1 MPSCFPTRFLN
12 NDQALVKSVKIKGV
26 SSELKEEASQYI
38 QQDIKPNSRFNLALY
53 NTFNTEGGR
62 YRNGKI
68 RNIGEAPHLLD
79 SSLVDISSREIQ
91 KFLFYKGYFK
101 AKVRSDVE
109 VKRKRAYITFH
120 ASQGPAY
127 TLRSM
132 AYDIADT
139 AVRKLYLANR
149 KSYSTMSNGM
159 RYDADSVM
167 NEINNTNNMLKEHGY
182 YDFMKQFIHV
192 DLDSNLLSNQVDV
205 KLRIYNP
212 PGKDRHKVYLINDS
226 VRMEIRN
233 AEGHRRGIVPDSAVV
248 GNELVL
254 RDYSHRFRARPLT
267 RYIFTKPGEVYSVKD
282 ENYTY
287 DRLYELN
294 AFRNLQI
301 GYSKDADSTS
311 LNVRIEAT
319 PLKRMSNRIE
329 GEYTFNSSRNG
340 FNIANTYTNR
350 NLFGGAEQL
359 EVKLRYGVLFD
370 SRGRRQIFGNV
381 FNRDFQIGANLS
393 FPRLMVPFR
402 TSTHNKAGISH
413 TTFSTS
419 LQVFDQPNAFRN
431 RLFINS
437 LTYDWH
443 DTMYKLHSL
452 TPVSIEY
459 RDGRLDSRFRDS
471 IRQLGYEA
479 YIRTNDRR
487 YFNLGSSYTFTFNA
501 VRLNKLENFM
511 YFKGGVELGGNTLY
525 LLTRI
530 ASFHQDSTGA
540 RTFLSLPFLQYT
552 KAEIDFRYYRYLG
565 GEKQLVLRLNPGV
578 AASYGNSSRSGLPF
592 EKNFFAGG
600 FSGVRAWQARTLG
613 PGNYNRSQ
621 IGSEEARKNLTYLD
635 QYGDLK
641 LEGNIEYRF
650 KIANKFFGAKLKG
663 AAFTD
668 FGNIWR
674 LHSSSDLIGGDFKFN
689 KFIDQLAIGAGA
701 GLRLD
706 MQYFVFRLD
715 VGAKV
720 KDPQF
725 SGSDQWVIRHLFS
738 GDERSRFKDE
748 YYRTNSPDHYRFLQY
763 NFGIGMPF

>member
-12 NDQALVKSVKIKGV
+12 DDQALVKDVKIKGV
-26 SSELKEEASQYI
+26 DSKLKEEASQYI
-38 QQDIKPNSRFNLALY
+38 QQDIKPNSMFNLALY
-53 NTFNTEGGR
+53 NTFNTKGGK
-62 YRNGKI
+62 YRTSKI

-101 AKVRSDVE
+101 AKVSPEVR
-109 VKRKRAYITFH
+109 VKRKKANITFL
-120 ASQGPAY
+120 AVQGPAY
-127 TLRSM
+127 TVRSFSV
-132 AYDIADT
+132 DIPDT
-139 AVRKLYLANR
+139 AMKALYTRKR
-149 KSYSTMSNGM
+149 TSFSTIREGM

-167 NEINNTNNMLKEHGY
+167 NEINSTNNMLKEHGY
-182 YDFMKQFIHV
+182 YDFMKQYIHV
-192 DLDSNLLSNQVDV
+192 DLDSNLASHRVDMKMRV
-205 KLRIYNP
+205 FNP
-212 PGKDRHKVYLINDS
+212 PGRESHKVYVISDS
-226 VRMEIRN
+226 VSMDIRN
-233 AEGHRRGIVPDSAVV
+233 NEGHRRGIVPDSSRA
-248 GNELVL
+248 GKSLYL
-254 RDYSHRFRARPLT
+254 RDYSHRFRAAPLT
-267 RYIFTKPGEVYSVKD
+267 RYIFTTPGEVYSVKD

-294 AFRNLQI
+294 TFRNLQI
-301 GYSKDADSTS
+301 SYTKAADSAS
-311 LNVRIEAT
+311 LNVNIDAT
-319 PLKRMSNRIE
+319 PLKRMTNRVE

-350 NLFGGAEQL
+350 NLFRGAEQL
-359 EVKLRYGVLFD
+359 EIKLRYGVLFD
-370 SRGRRQIFGNV
+370 SRGRRQIFGQV

-402 TSTHNKAGISH
+402 TSSHIKAGISH
-413 TTFSTS
+413 TIFSTS
-419 LQVFDQPNAFRN
+419 VQVFDQPGAFRN

-443 DTMYKLHSL
+443 DTMYKQHSL
-452 TPVSIEY
+452 TPISVEY

-487 YFNLGSSYTFTFNA
+487 YFNLGSSYTFTYNA
-501 VRLNKLENFM
+501 VKLNTLDDFM
-511 YFKGGVELGGNTLY
+511 YFKGGLEMGGNTLH
-525 LLTRI
+525 LLTKI

-552 KAEIDFRYYRYLG
+552 KAELDFRFYRHLG
-565 GEKQLVLRLNPGV
+565 GERQLVLRLNPGI
-578 AASYGNSSRSGLPF
+578 AASYGNSSKSGLPF

-635 QYGDLK
+635 QYGDVK

-650 KIANKFFGAKLKG
+650 KLANKFFGAKLKG
-663 AAFTD
+663 AVFSD

-674 LHSSSDLIGGDFKFN
+674 LHESADLEGGEFKFN

-701 GLRLD
+701 GLRFDL
-706 MQYFVFRLD
+706 QYFVFRLD

-725 SGSDQWVIRHLFS
+725 QGSDQWVIRHLFS
-738 GDERSRFKDE
+738 KDERNEFKDE
-748 YYRTNSPDHYRFLQY
+748 YFKTNSPDHYRFLQY